1 MDTCKRLRRVPILV
15 YYMKI
20 NHYQLMN
27 FRCGEKQVVNHLNFY
42 LFEYSIQ
49 DWAFLARFCFISGRG
64 RYEYEIE
71 FDRRYGEPKL
81 LLYYDDKS
89 QWPSVYKSDKVL
101 RFELFGLS
109 HQKFIH
115 ASRFLFL
122 FAQNNNISGIFIYFC
137 RHVAKG

>member
-1 MDTCKRLRRVPILV
+1 
-15 YYMKI
+15 
-20 NHYQLMN
+20 MN
-27 FRCGEKQVVNHLNFY
+27 FRFEEKQMVNHFL
-42 LFEYSIQ
+42 LFVPNTFAHTHTQ

-101 RFELFGLS
+101 RFEPFVCLASSKIHTIVYALLS
-109 HQKFIH
+109 I
-115 ASRFLFL
+115 FLL
-122 FAQNNNISGIFIYFC
+122 
-137 RHVAKG
+137 

>member
-1 MDTCKRLRRVPILV
+1 MIQFK
-15 YYMKI
+15 
-20 NHYQLMN
+20 
-27 FRCGEKQVVNHLNFY
+27 EKQMMNHFN
-42 LFEYSIQ
+42 LFEIFFVQ

-101 RFELFGLS
+101 RFG
-109 HQKFIH
+109 
-115 ASRFLFL
+115 FLFVL
-122 FAQNNNISGIFIYFC
+122 PHRIFILAPLTFYPSNAYQFFLLEFLNDFFL
-137 RHVAKG
+137 